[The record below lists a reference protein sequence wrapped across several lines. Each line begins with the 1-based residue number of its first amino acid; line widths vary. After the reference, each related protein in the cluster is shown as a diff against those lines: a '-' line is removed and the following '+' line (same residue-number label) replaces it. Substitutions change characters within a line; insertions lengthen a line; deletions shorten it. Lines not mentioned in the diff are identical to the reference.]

1 MHTGAAAAIAR
12 QNMTSFFQNTKREDP
27 NGQIGCFFTAEE
39 ISAHIDFVEMSDGDV
54 CSYKLSCTLFI
65 APNSSSSKKQGR
77 QRETSETA
85 IKVRVLSK
93 LEQPVS

>member
-65 APNSSSSKKQGR
+65 APNSKGR